1 MDRRDVVRALGLGGA
16 ALATGM
22 ARAVM
27 AEGAVQDSRP
37 IVSRVALMDGRVV
50 MALTIQGGGP
60 YLFMLDTGAVV
71 SIIDDVLAKSLKL
84 DQPRSLVAS
93 GVGGRVTMPLY
104 LARDVVFG
112 GGARQRG
119 VAFAG
124 RDGGFGPD
132 IRGAL
137 AAGMLTGGDSD
148 LDIEKGE
155 WRTYPGGRPDRT
167 GFFRIGDAIKTD
179 VTGSSQLFGDATING
194 RRFRFLLDT
203 GAPGGFSINR
213 RSARDLDLW
222 NDTRPYAPVRPSG
235 IGGQD
240 NLARLVRSDVVEFG
254 GVRFERPLVMV
265 RDGTTRDGVDG
276 IIGLSVLR
284 QFNLSTEVKARALW
298 VQRHASP
305 EPLRDRYGLSGLW
318 LSSER
323 DRVTIADVGTG
334 SPAAKAGLKIGDRIT
349 GAPFPALLRML
360 SGPPG
365 TEISL
370 QIDRGGTPATVRVA
384 LAPYL

>member
-1 MDRRDVVRALGLGGA
+1 MDRRDVVRAFGLGGA
-16 ALATGM
+16 ALAMGVG
-22 ARAVM
+22 RAAV
-27 AEGAVQDSRP
+27 AGGAAQESRA
-37 IVSRVALMDGRVV
+37 IVSRVALMNGRVV
-50 MALTIQGGGP
+50 MALTINGTGP
-60 YLFMLDTGAVV
+60 YLFMLDTGGAL
-71 SIIDDVLAKSLKL
+71 SIIDDALAKSLKL
-84 DQPRSLVAS
+84 EQRRSIVAA
-93 GVGGRVTMPLY
+93 GVGGRATMPVY
-104 LARDVVFG
+104 LVREVVFG

-124 RDGGFGPD
+124 RAGGFGAD
-132 IRGAL
+132 ICGAL
-137 AAGMLTGGDSD
+137 AAGMLTGADSD

-155 WRTYPGGRPDRT
+155 WRTYPDGRPDRT
-167 GFFRIGDAIKTD
+167 GFVRIGDAIKTD

-213 RSARDLDLW
+213 RSARALDLW

-240 NLARLVRSDVVEFG
+240 NLGRLVRGDMVEFG
-254 GVRFERPLVMV
+254 GARFERPLIMV
-265 RDGTTRDGVDG
+265 RDGMTRDGVDG

-318 LSSER
+318 LNG
-323 DRVTIADVGTG
+323 DAGRVVIVDVGTG
-334 SPAAKAGLKIGDRIT
+334 SPAAAAGLKIGDRVT
-349 GAPFPALLRML
+349 GEAFPAVLRKL

-365 TEISL
+365 TEIGL
-370 QIDRGGTPATVRVA
+370 QIDRGGTASTVRIA
-384 LAPYL
+384 LKPYL